1 MTGKPAE
8 KSAGKTPGKTTGISG
23 RRPSGLSPEDLRIWR
38 SLAQTVRPLK
48 GRIMPTD
55 GDTEEASSEP
65 PVQHPPPSARPNI
78 DVPPPTTPSARPKLW
93 AELTVGKPVDVDK
106 NTGKRLAKGG
116 MAIDGRLDLH
126 GMIQT
131 TAQARLTGFIRQAYD
146 REWRCVLIITGKG
159 AGGQGV
165 LKSEV
170 PRWLNLAALRPLIV
184 AVTPATPKD
193 GGEGAL
199 YVLIRRKRT

>member
-8 KSAGKTPGKTTGISG
+8 KSAGKTTGKSG
-23 RRPSGLSPEDLRIWR
+23 RRPTGLSPEDLRIWR

-48 GRIMPTD
+48 GRIMPT
-55 GDTEEASSEP
+55 EIEAEPAPSLEP
-65 PVQHPPPSARPNI
+65 PPQPLTKAPHSDTA
-78 DVPPPTTPSARPKLW
+78 VPRASPPTARPKLW

-126 GMIQT
+126 GMIQA

-159 AGGQGV
+159 VGGQGV
-165 LKSEV
+165 LKLEA
-170 PRWLNLAALRPLIV
+170 PRWLNLPTLRPLIV

-193 GGEGAL
+193 GGDGAL
-199 YVLIRRKRT
+199 YVLIRRKRS